1 MSDKPKVFQNMYWH
15 DFDADTSGIPL
26 FDRGVYLI
34 LIKEYW
40 YNGGPLPENKTF
52 LYRKCVAISRAEK
65 ASVNRILEAYFL
77 HENGVYRHPRIDRDL
92 AQATEKIRK
101 NRERAQKG
109 AAARWQKTD
118 ATSNA
123 TSNAQA
129 LLKQCPSESESY
141 TRRDRSVV
149 SPKNVDNFGNLLKIK
164 EKMTRHYVDNSAKPL
179 KTFSILS
186 YLTEN
191 ELARVRRTHPRWD
204 IEVFSKIYDQWI
216 QSQDV
221 PDHPFDAFMGWM
233 DSYTKNMLQG

>member
-1 MSDKPKVFQNMYWH
+1 MSDRPKVFQNMYWH

-40 YNGGPLPENKTF
+40 YNGGPLPDNKTF

-65 ASVNRILEAYFL
+65 ASVNRMLEAYFL
-77 HENGVYRHPRIDRDL
+77 HGNGVYRHPRIDRDL

-129 LLKQCPSESESY
+129 MLKQCPSESESESKKKIPL
-141 TRRDRSVV
+141 T
-149 SPKNVDNFGNLLKIK
+149 PLKNVDNSGNLLKIK
-164 EKMTRHYVDNSAKPL
+164 ANMTNANVDNSIKPL
-179 KTFSILS
+179 KRFNIMKC
-186 YLTEN
+186 LTEN
-191 ELARVRRTHPRWD
+191 EIAQVQRNHPRLD
-204 IEVFSKIYDQWI
+204 IDWLTETYDQWI
-216 QSQDV
+216 QTHEI
-221 PDHPFDAFMGWM
+221 PKYPLPAFLAWCKL
-233 DSYTKNMLQG
+233 YTKNMPPS